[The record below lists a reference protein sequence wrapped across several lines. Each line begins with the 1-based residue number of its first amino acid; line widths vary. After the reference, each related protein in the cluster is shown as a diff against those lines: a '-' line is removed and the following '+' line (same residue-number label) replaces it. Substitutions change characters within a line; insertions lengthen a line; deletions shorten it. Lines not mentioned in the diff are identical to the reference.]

1 MFFYGFWTVHRLMNV
16 NTALHTGHKNG
27 LCQEL
32 VLPHQTIHNTTKTL
46 IMKKKM
52 LMLGL
57 AGISL
62 MPLRAQDVET
72 KQAPKKEKENKM
84 YLALSAG
91 PSFPL
96 GKFSSKSG
104 NPDDGAGFANTGVN
118 AALQYGYLVGKHFGF
133 AANIGYSQYKLDEG
147 PLKDMMIVED
157 PNFQLSADHWQYFS
171 FLVGPMASVSANNKL
186 NFDFRFLGGLAHTNF
201 PVISASTSSSGA
213 KSSENWQSAF
223 AWQVGANARYSLSEK
238 ASLFAN
244 VDYLKTKPVTE
255 ISVTN
260 GGTESSEVEQHLGVM
275 NLTLGVGFSF

>member
-1 MFFYGFWTVHRLMNV
+1 MNV
-16 NTALHTGHKNG
+16 NTVVHTGHKNG
-27 LCQEL
+27 LDQEL
-32 VLPHQTIHNTTKTL
+32 VLLHQTNHKKTKTL

-57 AGISL
+57 AVISL
-62 MPLRAQDVET
+62 MPLCAQDMEA
-72 KQAPKKEKENKM
+72 KQSPKKEKENKM

-91 PSFPL
+91 PSFPM
-96 GKFSSKSG
+96 GKFGSKSVD
-104 NPDDGAGFANTGVN
+104 PEDGAGFAKTGFD
-118 AALQYGYLVGKHFGF
+118 AALQYGYLFDKNFGI
-133 AANIGYSQYKLDEG
+133 AVNIGYSRYRLDEG
-147 PLKDMMIVED
+147 PLNSMMIVDD
-157 PNFQLSADHWQYFS
+157 PSFKVSADHWQYFN
-171 FLVGPMASVSANNKL
+171 FLAGPMATVAANDKL
-186 NFDFRFLGGLAHTNF
+186 NFDFRLMGGLAHTNF

-260 GGTESSEVEQHLGVM
+260 GGTETSEVEQHLGVM